1 MGGGAACVGA
11 FGIAWDGMG
20 VKGKWPGR
28 VSFAREF
35 SCVRQR
41 LSWNLPSLAKVN
53 LIKKT
58 WIRDMFRV
66 WISIPAWDGMGMRL
80 PDGL

>member
-1 MGGGAACVGA
+1 MGGWPACMGV
-11 FGIAWDGMG
+11 FGIAWDGVG

-28 VSFAREF
+28 VIFAREF

-41 LSWNLPSLAKVN
+41 LSWNLPSLAKAY
-53 LIKKT
+53 LIKKI

-66 WISIPAWDGMGMRL
+66 DKGCASGTAWE
-80 PDGL
+80 